1 MYDLMQKLEGYDAL
15 AELFNQYLNG
25 LSTIMIMSE
34 PTYNT
39 MAELREHTETKPK
52 TKIAKNFR
60 YCAQRYYELMILRNS
75 LVSIHRHVIEAIE
88 LLEGFYKTYDGNL
101 LAYAID
107 NRFKS
112 IEEYGSEDEKDWEED
127 GLDEEGKAKWKV
139 TVRIDEEGL
148 KYHTLYAELGRF
160 FGDESCGRG
169 EYIGTSTPE
178 DFYKCSGMVAQQSE
192 FSFRKMAEGAWGAT
206 LVQHNDD
213 GTTSPIPVADHI
225 EREMNTD
232 IKAAEVV
239 DRFNG
244 VLLLGFLMRQFYCD
258 STPDEL
264 HVYSQLLEGLQIMR
278 DVKININE

>member
-60 YCAQRYYELMILRNS
+60 YCAQRYYELIILRNS
-75 LVSIHRHVIEAIE
+75 LVSIHRHTLAA
-88 LLEGFYKTYDGNL
+88 LEMLDGFYKTYDDNL
-101 LAYAID
+101 LAFAIS
-107 NRFKS
+107 NRLKS
-112 IEEYGSEDEKDWEED
+112 IEEYGSDDEADWEED
-127 GLDEEGKAKWKV
+127 GLDEEGKQKWKV
-139 TVRIDEEGL
+139 TVRTDEEGL
-148 KYHTLYAELGRF
+148 KYHTLYSELGSF
-160 FGDESCGRG
+160 FGDDSCGRG

-232 IKAAEVV
+232 IKAAAVV
-239 DRFNG
+239 SKFNG
-244 VLLLGFLMRQFYCD
+244 VLILASLARDFYLQMH
-258 STPDEL
+258 PDDLAAYAQL
-264 HVYSQLLEGLQIMR
+264 HQALEYMR
-278 DVKININE
+278 DVAININD